1 MIECGSLDYAQARL
15 QSRHGQRANEA
26 AWQRLETAREFAALL
41 DAAAQSP
48 LRPWVAGLTAASPA
62 HRIEAVLRAH
72 WRERVAE
79 LAGWMPPPWRPALD
93 WCAVLPDLPLLQH
106 LARGGTSPAWLAD
119 DPELGPLGSAAVSER
134 AAVLAAGPLAPL
146 AGAWAAPDSL
156 GQAWTAEW
164 RRRLPGTPGGRGDSL
179 ATVAQTLQAH
189 AVAFRTAAPGTG
201 WLLRRALQARLAL
214 LMRRAALEP
223 AAAFIHLALCAL
235 DGERLRG
242 ELLGRVLFPRP
253 LVP

>member
-15 QSRHGQRANEA
+15 QSRHGQRAGDA
-26 AWQRLETAREFAALL
+26 VWQRLETAREFAALL

-48 LRPWVAGLTAASPA
+48 LRPWVAGLTSASPA
-62 HRIEAVLRAH
+62 HRIEAVLRDH
-72 WRERVAE
+72 WHERVAE
-79 LAGWMPPPWRPALD
+79 LAGWMPPAWRPALD
-93 WCAVLPDLPLLQH
+93 WCGVLPDLPLLQH
-106 LARGGTSPAWLAD
+106 LARGGASPAWLAD
-119 DPELGPLGSAAVSER
+119 DAELGPLGLAEAGER

-146 AGAWAAPDSL
+146 TAAWAAPDTL
-156 GQAWTAEW
+156 GLAWSAEW
-164 RRRLPGTPGGRGDSL
+164 QRRLPGTPATRGSSL
-179 ATVAQTLQAH
+179 ATVTQTLQSH
-189 AVAFRTAAPGTG
+189 AATFVSAAPGTG